1 MGGDGRRGRLAG
13 STTVERMR
21 DRDNREREKTEDLV
35 GIEEE
40 KKRDRRLSRYRRKRR
55 DRRLSRYRIE
65 RREEDRRLSRYR
77 IEEKKRTGDFAG
89 IE

>member
-55 DRRLSRYRIE
+55 DRRLSRH
-65 RREEDRRLSRYR
+65 RREKKKTEDLV
-77 IEEKKRTGDFAG
+77 G